1 MKSVAV
7 FCGARHGHDPVY
19 TEAARQLG
27 SEMGQRGLNLVYG
40 GGHVGL
46 MGEVADAC
54 LAAGGDVVGVI
65 PDFMVARE
73 LAMQNLT
80 ELHVT
85 DSMHTRKALM
95 ASRADA
101 FIALPGGFGTLDEL
115 FEILTWRQIGLHGK
129 PIGLL
134 NIAGYYD
141 ALLGF
146 VEHATKAGFVGERER
161 TFLQVATTPQAM
173 LDLLAKAPQPANGEW
188 ERG

>member
-7 FCGARHGHDPVY
+7 FCGARHGNRPAY
-19 TEAARQLG
+19 AAAARELG
-27 SEMGQRGLNLVYG
+27 AELAKRDLTLVYG

-46 MGEVADAC
+46 MGVVADAC
-54 LAAGGDVVGVI
+54 LAAGGKVVGVI

-73 LAMQNLT
+73 LAMPGLT

-85 DSMHTRKALM
+85 DSMHTRKAQM
-95 ASRADA
+95 ADRADA

-134 NIAGYYD
+134 DVDGYYSG
-141 ALLGF
+141 LKSF
-146 VEHATKAGFVGERER
+146 VARAVEEGFVGETES
-161 TFLQVATTPQAM
+161 TFLQMQETPAKL
-173 LDLLAKAPQPANGEW
+173 LDDLALLPQGGEGAW
-188 ERG
+188 ARV

>member
-7 FCGARHGHDPVY
+7 FCGARHGSDPVY
-19 TEAARQLG
+19 TLAARDLG
-27 SEMGQRGLNLVYG
+27 VEIARRGLALVYG

-54 LAAGGDVVGVI
+54 LAAGGEVVGVI

-85 DSMHTRKALM
+85 DSMHSRKALM

-134 NIAGYYD
+134 NIAGYYSS
-141 ALLGF
+141 LLDF
-146 VEHATKAGFVGERER
+146 VAKATDAGFVGARER
-161 TFLQVATTPQAM
+161 GFLRVAETSAAI
-173 LDLLAKAPQPANGEW
+173 LDALAISPQPITGEW
-188 ERG
+188 ERS

>member
-7 FCGARHGHDPVY
+7 FCGARQGNRPEYVQ
-19 TEAARQLG
+19 AARELG
-27 SEMGQRGLNLVYG
+27 TELARRGMTLVYG

-46 MGEVADAC
+46 MGKVADAC
-54 LAAGGDVVGVI
+54 LACGGKVVGVI

-73 LAMQNLT
+73 LAMQGLT

-95 ASRADA
+95 ADRADA

-134 NIAGYYD
+134 NVGDYYSG
-141 ALLGF
+141 LLSF
-146 VEHATKAGFVGERER
+146 VARAAEEGFVGETEH
-161 TFLQVATTPQAM
+161 TFLQIQDTPTKL
-173 LDLLAKAPQPANGEW
+173 LDDLALLPQGKEGVW
-188 ERG
+188 KLS

>member
-7 FCGARHGHDPVY
+7 FCGARHGHDPVF
-19 TEAARQLG
+19 TAAARELG
-27 SEMGQRGLNLVYG
+27 REIGLRGLALVYG

-54 LAAGGDVVGVI
+54 LSVGGQVVGVI

-95 ASRADA
+95 AARADA

-134 NIAGYYD
+134 NISSYYD
-141 ALLGF
+141 ALLAF
-146 VEHATKAGFVGERER
+146 VEQATSAGFVGEREH
-161 TFLQVATTPQAM
+161 TFLRVATTPQAM
-173 LDLLAKAPQPANGEW
+173 LDALAKAPQPSNGEW
-188 ERG
+188 GRG

>member
-7 FCGARHGHDPVY
+7 FCGARHGTRPEY
-19 TEAARQLG
+19 TIAARELG
-27 SEMGQRGLNLVYG
+27 TEIAKRGMTLVYG

-54 LAAGGDVVGVI
+54 LAAGGQVTGVI

-115 FEILTWRQIGLHGK
+115 FEILTWRQVGLHGK

-134 NIAGYYD
+134 NTSNYY
-141 ALLGF
+141 ASLLDF
-146 VEHATKAGFVGERER
+146 VSQSIEAGFVGERESAY
-161 TFLQVATTPQAM
+161 LQVAGTAAAM
-173 LDLLAKAPQPANGEW
+173 LDALAKAPQPAKGEW

>member
-7 FCGARHGHDPVY
+7 FCGARHGARPEY
-19 TEAARQLG
+19 TVAARELG
-27 SEMGQRGLNLVYG
+27 TEIAKRGMTLVYG

-54 LAAGGDVVGVI
+54 LAAGGKVTGVI

-115 FEILTWRQIGLHGK
+115 FEILTWRQVGLHGK

-134 NIAGYYD
+134 NTSNYYGS
-141 ALLGF
+141 LLDF
-146 VEHATKAGFVGERER
+146 VSQAISDGFVGERESA
-161 TFLQVATTPQAM
+161 FLQVAGTAAAM
-173 LDLLAKAPQPANGEW
+173 LDALAKAPQPVRGEW
-188 ERG
+188 ERS

>member
-1 MKSVAV
+1 MRSVAV
-7 FCGARHGHDPVY
+7 FCGARHGIRPEF
-19 TEAARQLG
+19 TAAARDLG
-27 SEMGQRGLNLVYG
+27 TEIAKRDLSLVYG

-54 LAAGGDVVGVI
+54 LAAGGRVVGVI

-85 DSMHTRKALM
+85 DSMHTRKAMM

-115 FEILTWRQIGLHGK
+115 FEILTWRQVGLHGK

-134 NIAGYYD
+134 NTSNYY
-141 ALLGF
+141 ASLLDF
-146 VEHATKAGFVGERER
+146 VNQAISSGFVGERESHY
-161 TFLQVATTPQAM
+161 LQVADTAAGM
-173 LDLLAKAPQPANGEW
+173 LDILSQAPQRNIGEW